1 MKKIVSLVIRVGIS
15 GAVIFFLF
23 HALRHEWE
31 TAFSAMI
38 NISKTI
44 LIQAVLLYFLTLIF
58 MSLRLYYLLQGQK
71 IYLSKRECLRLTLIG
86 GFFNNFF
93 PTGAGGDVMK
103 VYLVAKKTQQTA
115 RSIVSILMDRV
126 IGLAV
131 LVFLASLSGL
141 MITGGPI
148 FVPAP
153 VLKLSY
159 FLLFV
164 NACVIALFSI
174 PYLYS
179 GFSKLVMTIPIRKIK
194 PCLVKVFEAID
205 QYGQHKPIL
214 FKALLVSFL
223 TQLTFAFIIHILSTG
238 LGITLP
244 VFHLL
249 VVLPLIHI
257 VTLIPSINGLG
268 IREGT
273 LVYLLGQTMGAE
285 KALALAL
292 LSTAILIFWSL
303 FVGGIF
309 YIVFLLKGGKN
320 DSKGTTRNLG
330 LSHL

>member
-1 MKKIVSLVIRVGIS
+1 MKKMVSLVIRIGIS
-15 GAVIFFLF
+15 AGVLFFLY
-23 HALRHEWE
+23 HTLRQEWK
-31 TAFSAMI
+31 TAFSAVLHI
-38 NISKTI
+38 PRAALTQALALYSFVLI
-44 LIQAVLLYFLTLIF
+44 L
-58 MSLRLYYLLQGQK
+58 MSLRLYYLFQGQK
-71 IYLSKRECLRLTLIG
+71 IYLPKRECLHLTLIG
-86 GFFNNFF
+86 GFFNNFL
-93 PTGAGGDVMK
+93 PTGAGGDVIK
-103 VYLVAKKTQQTA
+103 AYLVAKKTQQTA
-115 RSIVSILMDRV
+115 GSVVSILMDRV

-141 MITGGPI
+141 VITGGPI
-148 FVPAP
+148 FVPDP

-164 NACVIALFSI
+164 STGIIALFSI

-179 GFSKLVMTIPIRKIK
+179 GFSKLIMAIPFQRIK
-194 PCLVKVFEAID
+194 PCFVKILNMMD
-205 QYGQHKPIL
+205 QYGQHKQIL
-214 FKALLVSFL
+214 FKAMLVSFL
-223 TQLTFAFIIHILSTG
+223 TQLVFAFIIHILSRG

-309 YIVFLLKGGKN
+309 YVAFLLKGGKN
-320 DSKGTTRNLG
+320 DSKGTAGNLG
-330 LSHL
+330 VPHL